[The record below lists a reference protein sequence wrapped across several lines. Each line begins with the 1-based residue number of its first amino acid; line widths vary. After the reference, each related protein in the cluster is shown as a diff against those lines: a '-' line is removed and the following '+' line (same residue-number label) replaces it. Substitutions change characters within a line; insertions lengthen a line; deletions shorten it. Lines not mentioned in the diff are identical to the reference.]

1 MAMYKKIISTAIFLF
16 LAVQFSFSASDFE
29 KQFIKGDIS
38 QKTTAVLAAAEE
50 NNYTLA
56 YKAIDF
62 AIQNKEVLGEDKDLL
77 MLLRTAVQA
86 IEDKPYNQNSDFEVK
101 LIEIFNNFIAEDL
114 RISILDIMSHYPSTQ
129 IITLINNFLTDNTM
143 KKAPMNPVILKAITV
158 LGKIGNTTSF
168 QLLFAISLNH
178 NWSEYDRQLDAAIA
192 PLAVSCER
200 EILQIMNIAPLDDK
214 LEIMALLSRIQLNSQ
229 KILGE
234 VAEIALAASI
244 YNIGNANEISQSK
257 INLQLE
263 AIKLLAKAKWT
274 RSSSTVTNFFPTA
287 QKEYENDLITN
298 QQFAEIIKNT
308 AEIASGETASVLS
321 SYLDSLNKEME
332 NGKTPDPA
340 VLMAVIKALGSLG
353 DKSAFD
359 YLLSV
364 TYLDYSEEIS
374 SAAKQALSELKW

>member
-1 MAMYKKIISTAIFLF
+1 MYKKILTA
-16 LAVQFSFSASDFE
+16 AVLLLVTLQFSFSASDFE
-29 KQFIKGDIS
+29 KQFIKGGIS

-50 NNYTLA
+50 NDYSLA

-62 AIQNKEVLGEDKDLL
+62 AIQNKEILGEDKDLL

-86 IEDKPYNQNSDFEVK
+86 IENNSYNQNNNFEGK
-101 LIEIFNNFIAEDL
+101 LIEIFNNFTAEDL

-192 PLAVSCER
+192 PLAASCER
-200 EILQIMNIAPLDDK
+200 EILQIMNIAPIDDK

-244 YNIGNANEISQSK
+244 YNIGNSNEISQSK
-257 INLQLE
+257 LNLQLE
-263 AIKLLAKAKWT
+263 AIRLLAKAKWT
-274 RSSSTVTNFFPTA
+274 RSSATVTNFFPTA
-287 QKEYENDLITN
+287 RKEYSNGLITN
-298 QQFAEIIKNT
+298 AQFAEIIINT

-321 SYLDSLNKEME
+321 SYLDSLNKDME

>member
-1 MAMYKKIISTAIFLF
+1 MYKKIITA
-16 LAVQFSFSASDFE
+16 AVLLLVTLQFSFSASDFE

-50 NNYTLA
+50 NDYSLA

-62 AIQNKEVLGEDKDLL
+62 AIQNKEILGEDKDLL

-86 IEDKPYNQNSDFEVK
+86 IENNSYNQNNNFEGK
-101 LIEIFNNFIAEDL
+101 LIEIFNNFTAEDL

-192 PLAVSCER
+192 PLAASCER
-200 EILQIMNIAPLDDK
+200 EILQIMNIAPIDDK

-263 AIKLLAKAKWT
+263 AIRLLAKENNAT
-274 RSSSTVTNFFPTA
+274 ISDENENY
-287 QKEYENDLITN
+287 KEIL
-298 QQFAEIIKNT
+298 F
-308 AEIASGETASVLS
+308 ETEGW
-321 SYLDSLNKEME
+321 K
-332 NGKTPDPA
+332 
-340 VLMAVIKALGSLG
+340 
-353 DKSAFD
+353 
-359 YLLSV
+359 
-364 TYLDYSEEIS
+364 
-374 SAAKQALSELKW
+374 